1 MRVRRLFPA
10 SSGAPH
16 PVEHRWES
24 VCCDM
29 HQGHQTLFGGSRVL
43 DPNSRRSGIH
53 RYHHQPNITFR
64 MGLFLI
70 DNSVVADRRT
80 RLALL
85 RLLIIYVYVMF
96 FVRFLAFSSS
106 YWNPT
111 AFNHLVVFVSSIQ
124 AYYISGLI
132 AYIPHIYFLLQTSAH
147 RILED
152 CFHSVLHTCI
162 EALTNYSSLSNI

>member
-1 MRVRRLFPA
+1 MRR
-10 SSGAPH
+10 
-16 PVEHRWES
+16 
-24 VCCDM
+24 
-29 HQGHQTLFGGSRVL
+29 TLWNIVGRAYAVICIRGTK
-43 DPNSRRSGIH
+43 RSLEDLAYLILIPDVPDIH
-53 RYHHQPNITFR
+53 RYHHQPNIAFR